1 MDFPVDE
8 LKGDGIMPHPG
19 RMLFLR
25 PDPALRRPSIM
36 DTESGVEIGQTGAAQ
51 DSLESSRRH
60 REKNQGSPRESSGMD
75 KLQALY
81 DESFQDIQEGNII
94 TGEVVKINK
103 DNVFVD
109 IGYKSEGE
117 IPASE
122 FLDPDGNLTVK
133 KGDKVEVVLIRKAD
147 ETGYPILSKKRIQ
160 EVKLKQNIEEAFR
173 EGRSVKGKILSQV
186 KGGYIVDIGL
196 RAFLPASQVDL
207 FYSGDANAWLNTEHD
222 FRIVSYDRRQ
232 ENVVLSR
239 KVLLEEQRQHLR
251 DKTIALIQEG
261 AVLKGRVGRIMDYGL
276 LVDLGG
282 VLGLVHITNV
292 SWGKTRDL
300 SKSFQIGDE
309 VTVKV
314 LSYTEDKGRV
324 SLGMKQLVPDPWP
337 DIAKKYAVGER
348 VEAPVVALK
357 KYGAFLR
364 LDEGIEGLIP
374 TSDLSWTRKISHPSQ
389 VLDVGDVVDAVVTGL
404 DSEKRQITLS
414 KKDAEPN
421 PWDIIDRKYP
431 LGTVIEGQ
439 VKKITDFG
447 IFIGIEEGVD
457 GLVHQSDM
465 VWDEPAP
472 HPRELYEM
480 GQIVQAVVISIDKGK
495 QHFSLSIKHLISN
508 PESH

>member
-1 MDFPVDE
+1 
-8 LKGDGIMPHPG
+8 
-19 RMLFLR
+19 
-25 PDPALRRPSIM
+25 M
-36 DTESGVEIGQTGAAQ
+36 DTELSGEIERAAPVEE
-51 DSLESSRRH
+51 SLESSPTH
-60 REKNQGSPRESSGMD
+60 QEKNKGSRRKSDSMD
-75 KLQALY
+75 QLQALY
-81 DESFQDIQEGNII
+81 DESFQDIQEGHII
-94 TGEVVKINK
+94 TGEVVKIDK
-103 DNVFVD
+103 DIVFVD

-117 IPASE
+117 IPGSE
-122 FLDPDGNLTVK
+122 FLDADGNLTVK
-133 KGDKVEVVLIRKAD
+133 KGDKVQVVLVRKAD
-147 ETGYPILSKKRIQ
+147 EKGYPVLSKKRIQ
-160 EVKLKQNIEEAFR
+160 EVKLKQNIEEAFA
-173 EGRSVKGKILSQV
+173 EGRPVKGRILSQV
-186 KGGYIVDIGL
+186 KGGYIVDIGI

-251 DKTIALIQEG
+251 DKTIDRIQEG
-261 AVLKGRVGRIMDYGL
+261 AVLKGRVMRIMDYGL

-282 VLGLVHITNV
+282 VLGLVHITTV

-300 SKSFQIGDE
+300 SKSFQIGEE

-314 LSYTEDKGRV
+314 LSFTENKGRV

-337 DIAKKYAVGER
+337 DISKKFTVGKR

-357 KYGAFLR
+357 KYGAFLE
-364 LDEGIEGLIP
+364 LEEGIEGLIP
-374 TSDLSWTRKISHPSQ
+374 SSDLSWTRKISHPSQ
-389 VLDVGDVVDAVVTGL
+389 VLNVGDVVEAVVTGV

-421 PWDIIDRKYP
+421 PWETIDRKYP
-431 LGTVIEGQ
+431 VGTVIEGQ

-465 VWDEPAP
+465 TWDETAP
-472 HPRELYEM
+472 HLRELYKT
-480 GQIVQAVVISIDKGK
+480 GQVVQAVVISIDKSK
-495 QHFSLSIKHLISN
+495 QHFSLSIKHLTPK